1 MQAPSLVIVGANKG
15 GVGKTTVART
25 LIEYFTI
32 RDFDVTA
39 YDTEF
44 PRGGLT
50 RYHPDIAQII
60 DIRNTRHQC
69 RLLDSLNTPNDVTIV
84 DLKAGELSRT
94 LELLRDV
101 GAFEAASNGSLNLT
115 VLHLLGSSIAS
126 VSELEET
133 AKYQDMCKYFIV
145 KNFINN
151 SRFFA
156 NKKSYLQDLLKHSD
170 ESKEI
175 IVPRLN
181 ALAYENVE
189 LAGLP
194 FSSFVIDEEDS
205 KNPQRRSFVLRGYVK
220 TWLERVWDNF
230 ERAGLDDIVTH
241 HT

>member
-84 DLKAGELSRT
+84 DLKAGELTRT

-156 NKKSYLQDLLKHSD
+156 NKKSYLQDLANKKSYLQDLANKKSYLQDLLKHSD

-205 KNPQRRSFVLRGYVK
+205 KNPQRRSFLAYPV
-220 TWLERVWDNF
+220 
-230 ERAGLDDIVTH
+230 VTH
-241 HT
+241 TH

>member
-39 YDTEF
+39 YDTEH
-44 PRGGLT
+44 PHGGLT

-69 RLLDSLNTPNDVTIV
+69 RLLDDLNTPNDVTIV

-94 LELLRDV
+94 LEFLRNV
-101 GAFEAASNGSLNLT
+101 GAFEAAGNGSLNLT

-133 AKYQDMCKYFIV
+133 AKYQEMCKYFIV

-151 SRFFA
+151 SQFFA

-175 IVPRLN
+175 IVPRLD

-205 KNPQRRSFVLRGYVK
+205 NNPQRRSFVLRGYVK

-241 HT
+241 HN